1 MPFVTFWQVTADLP
15 VLHGRAGRTRPQVHD
30 RTGRRVVCR
39 DAAHRPHTSRPGQP
53 QTGHCHRGMRAAPP
67 VSPSS
72 FPLVGWRRQIGLGPG
87 AYSGRVADE
96 RAAEVALNRAL
107 WRVLNERFTDAAADA
122 LWSRTDVV
130 WGLFAV
136 PDRLL
141 GAVGDV
147 RDLDVLE
154 MASGTAYFSAWL
166 TRAGARA
173 VALDLSAEQLA
184 TAQDLQR
191 RVGPAFPL
199 VQADAERIPL
209 ASGRFDLV
217 VSEHG
222 VAAWCDP
229 ERWLPEAARLLRPG
243 GGWSSSPTVFCRR
256 SVSPPMR
263 GSPRIGSYAAS
274 GTPTKCAGRE
284 AGWSST
290 PHTVTGCGC
299 SAAADSPS
307 RPCTRSTR
315 LWTPSTIR
323 STRSCR
329 PSGRHAGRPRNCG
342 WHGGRSM
349 HRFDSTRPGR
359 GDPHQGVVA
368 DHSKVHSGAA
378 PARTGLSPLVTE
390 GLEQDTP
397 LGVGEVRRHQRAVH
411 AAKPLTQPVEVA
423 LIGDSEESRR
433 PPPSP
438 RCGSSPA
445 APW

>member
-1 MPFVTFWQVTADLP
+1 
-15 VLHGRAGRTRPQVHD
+15 
-30 RTGRRVVCR
+30 
-39 DAAHRPHTSRPGQP
+39 
-53 QTGHCHRGMRAAPP
+53 MRAAPP

-243 GGWSSSPTVFCRR
+243 GRLVFLTNSLLSALCVPTDEGV
-256 SVSPPMR
+256 
-263 GSPRIGSYAAS
+263 
-274 GTPTKCAGRE
+274 
-284 AGWSST
+284 
-290 PHTVTGCGC
+290 
-299 SAAADSPS
+299 AADRLLRGQRDAYKVRWPGGGVEFHPS
-307 RPCTRSTR
+307 HGDWVR
-315 LWTPSTIR
+315 LL
-323 STRSCR
+323 RSCGLAVEALHEIYA
-329 PSGRHAGRPRNCG
+329 PVDALDHPFYEIVSAE
-342 WHGGRSM
+342 WA
-349 HRFDSTRPGR
+349 TRWPAEELW
-359 GDPHQGVVA
+359 VA
-368 DHSKVHSGAA
+368 RQPIDA
-378 PARTGLSPLVTE
+378 P
-390 GLEQDTP
+390 
-397 LGVGEVRRHQRAVH
+397 VRQHETRA
-411 AAKPLTQPVEVA
+411 
-423 LIGDSEESRR
+423 
-433 PPPSP
+433 
-438 RCGSSPA
+438 
-445 APW
+445 W